1 MHPSPQNGLSAYKML
16 LKPKLSVRGAF
27 WRSAFS
33 IQSSRLMDTFRVRLE
48 EKWSLQCANMFG
60 DTAQK
65 QRKQVNPGV
74 GEQLRAMSH
83 QRSSVPF
90 SSLFLSSF
98 ISLFVGLCLCCSNQ
112 NILKG
117 IITHPLHIIH
127 PTFCS
132 EVHQPILIAF

>member
-1 MHPSPQNGLSAYKML
+1 MEFATCSICLVTMCKSRGN
-16 LKPKLSVRGAF
+16 KL
-27 WRSAFS
+27 
-33 IQSSRLMDTFRVRLE
+33 T
-48 EKWSLQCANMFG
+48 
-60 DTAQK
+60 
-65 QRKQVNPGV
+65 PGV

-83 QRSSVPF
+83 QRFSVPF

-98 ISLFVGLCLCCSNQ
+98 ISLFVGLCLCYSTSSQ

-117 IITHPLHIIH
+117 IITHPLHTIH